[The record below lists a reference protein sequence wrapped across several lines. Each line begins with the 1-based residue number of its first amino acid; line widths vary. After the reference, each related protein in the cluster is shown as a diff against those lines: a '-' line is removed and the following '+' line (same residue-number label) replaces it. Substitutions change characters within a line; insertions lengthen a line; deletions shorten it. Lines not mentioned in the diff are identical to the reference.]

1 MPAESVNPR
10 EPDPGGP
17 PDFPHPGD
25 RDLGFDTDE
34 VPEPPN
40 KDEVRPDDDVNPE
53 AGTVEPP
60 D

>member
-1 MPAESVNPR
+1 MREQNRYPR
-10 EPDPGGP
+10 EPDPSGAPDYPEP
-17 PDFPHPGD
+17 PD